1 LWKVFAVSAF
11 VDLIHSF
18 LDYLRIERQLAAN
31 TIIAYQQDLLRYLG
45 FLNDN
50 GKTDPDQISSSD
62 ILSFLEFLH
71 SLCLSPATV
80 SRVLSAIRMFHRFLI
95 TEEVT
100 QSDPCMSIS
109 APKPRMKLPEVLDYQ
124 EVEQLLA
131 QPDIDTE
138 IGMRDRA
145 MLEFMYATGVRVS
158 ELISIH
164 QFDLIISEG
173 FVRVMGK
180 GSKERI
186 VPIGEQAIQWVEVYK
201 KKVRLI
207 WAKRGVSRDIL
218 FLNRRGKPT
227 TRQNVWNILR
237 GYYSSAGIRKPA
249 SPHTLRHT
257 FATHLVEGGADLRAV
272 QEMLGHSDISTT
284 QIYTHLD
291 REYLKEVHRQFHPLE
306 KKGAPLKS
314 KTITS

>member
-1 LWKVFAVSAF
+1 MSSF
-11 VDLIHSF
+11 VDLVHSF
-18 LDYLRIERQLAAN
+18 LDFLRIERQLAAN
-31 TIIAYQQDLLRYLG
+31 TVIAYQQDLLRYVTYLEE
-45 FLNDN
+45 D
-50 GKTDPDQISSSD
+50 GKTAPDEIRSGD
-62 ILSFLEFLH
+62 ILKYLEFLY

-80 SRVLSAIRMFHRFLI
+80 SRNLSAVKMFHRFLI

-109 APKPRMKLPEVLDYQ
+109 APKPRLKLPQVLDYA
-124 EVEQLLA
+124 EIEQLLS
-131 QPDIDTE
+131 QPDLETE
-138 IGMRDRA
+138 IGIRDRA
-145 MLEFMYATGVRVS
+145 ILEFMYATGVRVS

-164 QFDLIISEG
+164 QFDLILSEG
-173 FVRVMGK
+173 FVRVFGK
-180 GSKERI
+180 GRKERI
-186 VPIGEQAIQWVEVYK
+186 VPLGEQAVYWIDEYRN
-201 KKVRLI
+201 KVRIL
-207 WAKRGVSRDIL
+207 WAKRGLSKDIL

-227 TRQNVWNILR
+227 TRQNVWHLLR
-237 GYYSSAGIRKPA
+237 NYYLSAGIKKAA

-306 KKGAPLKS
+306 KRGKKGNARE
-314 KTITS
+314 I

>member
-1 LWKVFAVSAF
+1 MSSF
-11 VDLIHSF
+11 VDLMHSF

-31 TIIAYQQDLLRYLG
+31 TVIAYQQDLLRYVAYLQ
-45 FLNDN
+45 DY
-50 GKTDPDQISSSD
+50 GKADPGQIRSGD

-80 SRVLSAIRMFHRFLI
+80 SRNLSAIRMFHRFLI

-109 APKPRMKLPEVLDYQ
+109 APKPRMKLPEVLDYL
-124 EVEQLLA
+124 EIEQLLA
-131 QPDIDTE
+131 QPDTDTE
-138 IGMRDRA
+138 IGIRDRA
-145 MLEFMYATGVRVS
+145 ILEFMYATGVRVS

-164 QFDLIISEG
+164 QFDLILSEG

-180 GSKERI
+180 GGKERI
-186 VPIGEQAIQWVEVYK
+186 VPIGAQAIYWVKEYRRN
-201 KKVRLI
+201 VRII
-207 WAKRGVSRDIL
+207 WANRGQSEDIL
-218 FLNRRGKPT
+218 FLNRRGRPM
-227 TRQNVWNILR
+227 TRQNVWHFLN
-237 GYYSSAGIRKPA
+237 GYYCTAGIKKAA

-306 KKGAPLKS
+306 KGGIGLEKRHKYY
-314 KTITS
+314 